1 LGSLNRGVLFALLCA
16 LPVFSVAAVG
26 AAAPNAKLTADIPRG
41 AYYRGEDVPVSVT
54 VSNATAVPIR
64 SAVLSARIGGWEETS
79 AELGAIAAA
88 SKVARILKLSTARL
102 KAGRY
107 QVRVT
112 LADATGT
119 LAKAASRVA
128 VGRRPNPERLKVWLW
143 GGAGDL
149 NWYPRHGFT
158 SCGGPS
164 WQSVKGGELPESMKR
179 YLDSA
184 LVLGLDANIAMNG
197 GLRERD
203 VDLSK
208 INDPEAVYRGGD
220 NRVTLANP
228 FHPEVIQ
235 QQNDANR
242 SLMEAVKDYPQI
254 RTSFFNTEV
263 VDHMWGIQNEAA
275 VRLMK
280 QTLGFTHDEIGDPR
294 YVAPGV
300 IADDDRGYLFRKY
313 IYKTGNGLVTAN
325 KRVADVLHRY
335 RPDVLAITDPYRVVA
350 LFGSFDGLDCMETWT
365 YTNPDP
371 KLMLYIETLRA
382 ACKPARQIP
391 VNTVTMLNYPGE
403 LAPTDEWMLMDAG
416 RLKVTTWINLSRAP
430 SIVGYYYSSECNPV
444 GADTFKTPYSTS
456 AALKELADR
465 VFKPYGPMIRNLQ
478 VCPRR
483 IAVLSS
489 DAARLYGE
497 SPRLRGGYDNMQI
510 YHFYSV
516 MAMAHLQADVV
527 FDETIERYGLDGYD
541 VLALPKCD
549 VLPKAVYDKI
559 LEFQRRGG
567 IIVADQYLG
576 PKIPGVIIFDFD
588 FTYRDKVSAKAIAE
602 NKAYAK
608 WDDHLEPGSAELKTV
623 EGVTALDDQKIME
636 SYAARLKAGLAGKV
650 EPEVDCDKPT
660 VLFNM
665 LEYGGAKY
673 LVIIND
679 KRTYDERL
687 GKYKAVL
694 GKVLPQTV
702 TVSLRK
708 WEHPRLYA
716 YDTLARKPLPVASD
730 RGVHQ
735 FAVDLTDLGGT
746 MVALYPEPVQG
757 VAITAP
763 AKMTSGAA
771 SPIEVT
777 MRTKSGALLAGL
789 QPVQITITDP
799 HGRTNEFSDYYCAKG
814 GVLKIPFAPALNDS
828 RGRWKIRA
836 LDLTC
841 GTAAEAAFELAR

>member
-1 LGSLNRGVLFALLCA
+1 LGSLSRGVLIAVLCSS
-16 LPVFSVAAVG
+16 PIFGAAVAGDG
-26 AAAPNAKLTADIPRG
+26 ASDVKLTASIPRG

-54 VSNATAVPIR
+54 VANATAVPIH
-64 SAVLSARIGGWEETS
+64 SAALSARIGGREEAST
-79 AELGAIAAA
+79 ELGAIAAGG
-88 SKVARILKLSTARL
+88 KVTRILNLSTARL

-112 LADATGT
+112 LADAAGT
-119 LAKAASRVA
+119 LATTTTRMAI
-128 VGRRPNPERLKVWLW
+128 GRRPNPERLKVWLW
-143 GGAGDL
+143 GGGGDL

-164 WQSVKGGELPESMKR
+164 WQSVKGGELPASVKR
-179 YLDSA
+179 HLDNA
-184 LVLGLDANIAMNG
+184 LMLGLDANIAMNG

-203 VDLSK
+203 IDLSK
-208 INDPEAVYRGGD
+208 INDPEAVYKGPD
-220 NRVTLANP
+220 NRVKLANP
-228 FHPEVIQ
+228 FHPEVAK

-242 SLMEAVKDYPQI
+242 RLMEAVKDYPQI

-263 VDHMWGIQNEAA
+263 VDRMWGIANEAA
-275 VRLMK
+275 VELMK
-280 QTLGFTHDEIGDPR
+280 QTLGFSHDQIGDPK

-313 IYKTGNGLVTAN
+313 IYKTGNGLVMAN
-325 KRVADVLHRY
+325 KRVAEMLHRY
-335 RPDVLAITDPYRVVA
+335 RPDILAITDPYRVVA
-350 LFGSFDGLDCMETWT
+350 LYGLFDGLDCIETWT

-391 VNTVTMLNYPGE
+391 INTVTMLNYPGE

-430 SIVGYYYSSECNPV
+430 AIVGYYYSSECNPV
-444 GADTFKTPYSTS
+444 GTDTFKTPYSTS

-465 VFKPYGPMIRNLQ
+465 VFRPYGPMIGNLQ

-489 DAARLYGE
+489 EAARLYGE
-497 SPRLRGGYDNMQI
+497 SPRLRGGYGNMQI

-527 FDETIERYGLDGYD
+527 FDETLERYGLDGYD
-541 VLALPKCD
+541 VLVLPKCD

-559 LEFQRRGG
+559 LEFQKRGG
-567 IIVADQYLG
+567 VVIADQYLG
-576 PKIPGVIIFDFD
+576 PKIPGAITFDFD

-650 EPEVDCDKPT
+650 EPDVDCDEPT
-660 VLFNM
+660 VLFDM
-665 LEYGGAKY
+665 LEHGGAKY

-702 TVSLRK
+702 TVSLKK
-708 WEHPRLYA
+708 WDHPGLCA
-716 YDTLARKPLPVASD
+716 YDMLAREALPVTSE
-730 RGVHQ
+730 RGARR
-735 FAVDLTDLGGT
+735 FTVDLTDIGGT
-746 MVALYPEPVQG
+746 IIALYPEPVQG
-757 VAITAP
+757 IAITAP
-763 AKMTSGAA
+763 AKMTPGAV
-771 SPIEVT
+771 SPIKVT
-777 MRTKSGALLAGL
+777 MRAKSGALLAGL

-799 HGRTNEFSDYYCAKG
+799 HGRANEFSDYYCAKG

-828 RGRWKIRA
+828 TGRWKIRA

-841 GTAAEAAFELAR
+841 GKTAEASFKLAR